1 MYAFYVVVTKYGII
15 IMAEKLSEKLDR
27 EGRTLKVNAA
37 LKLGAIFYDADTGKE
52 LPDIALLDR
61 RRKYTLRNWLRIFH
75 HGTIAMALDPE
86 IRKESYRVFNFAIG
100 HIDYEN
106 KILLSQN
113 DIARGLNMKQP
124 HVNRAFKQLT
134 EKGIFVEGK
143 KHGTVKTYYLN
154 PEYGWKGSEK
164 NLKKL
169 HEDEFK
175 QLKQQ
180 MKGKSPLK
188 KQSA

>member
-1 MYAFYVVVTKYGII
+1 
-15 IMAEKLSEKLDR
+15 MAEKLSEKLDR
-27 EGRTLKVNAA
+27 EGRTLKVSKKLEIEA
-37 LKLGAIFYDADTGKE
+37 LVFDKNTGE
-52 LPDIALLDR
+52 EIPDVALLDR
-61 RRKYTLRNWLRIFH
+61 RRRYTLKNWLRIFH
-75 HGTIAMALDPE
+75 RGTIAMALDPE

-106 KILLSQN
+106 KILLNQN
-113 DIARGLNMKQP
+113 DIARGLNMKQQC
-124 HVNRAFKQLT
+124 VNRAFKQLA

-154 PEYGWKGSEK
+154 PEYGWKGSER

-175 QLKQQ
+175 QLQQ
-180 MKGKSPLK
+180 EMKGISPLK
-188 KQSA
+188 KETA